1 MGIKPREIVYNIF
14 LVKRFRV
21 IIALLV
27 RVSIPI
33 LAAIIILYF
42 IIVRYASALKLN
54 TEILFYPL
62 SFIFGA
68 AVLFTP
74 FLFYV
79 LIKEK
84 RWAWIITF
92 LVMVAFPS
100 LLVFAISFGKI
111 FSIRWMIALMVP
123 FCLYSYLLK
132 HTVGEWIEEYDAH
145 KGREEQKRESARLK
159 KQEDM
164 W

>member
-1 MGIKPREIVYNIF
+1 MEIKSKKTIYNIF

-21 IIALLV
+21 ILALLV

-33 LAAIIILYF
+33 LAALIIIYF
-42 IIVRYASALKLN
+42 FILRYASALKLN

-62 SFIFGA
+62 SFILGA

-84 RWAWIITF
+84 HWAWIITF
-92 LVMVAFPS
+92 LIIVVFPC
-100 LLVFAISFGKI
+100 LLVFGISFGKI
-111 FSIRWMIALMVP
+111 FSIQWMIALMVP
-123 FCLYSYLLK
+123 FCIYFYLLK
-132 HTVGEWIEEYDAH
+132 HTVGEWIEEYEGQELR
-145 KGREEQKRESARLK
+145 KERKRESERLK